1 MTVAHHKR
9 TFKLPNEQ
17 TILLTLIA
25 FGLMASGSV
34 GWMKLKQNQTEAIQ
48 QAQFQ
53 LAEVCQADI
62 QSNSSAVE
70 ASGKVDKAI
79 QQLQRIPHIPGLGY
93 QIAQAQI
100 SEAAPCVQN
109 IKKTADFY
117 AAKQFSQTALA
128 VSDSTLYSASEW
140 QSIKTNLEWAITLL
154 KNIPEDTE
162 IYTAV
167 QQDLQIYQM
176 KLEEIDRRLQSE
188 IAAEQSFAIAEQLNR
203 EANTILANVSD
214 KTASPDEAALSEAET
229 KLVSAIQWLETISK
243 DHKISAKSQENLA
256 VYQQQLANIRYRKAT
271 AQLKTLSDDVYNFTT
286 LVDIT
291 LGYDNYS
298 EQLSHLNQRFYTLTE
313 ASPEILDQASVQS
326 LGKALSQCND
336 AMTIWRYCHEG
347 NCYSSWAASVPDL
360 RRNLLWIPASLQIG
374 DSSLEQAY
382 SVPITYNIWGQP
394 YVQQNLALSTIWEA
408 AKKSVLAARS
418 AI

>member
-1 MTVAHHKR
+1 MTVAHHRK
-9 TFKLPNEQ
+9 TFKLPHER

-25 FGLMASGSV
+25 LGLMASGSIS
-34 GWMKLKQNQTEAIQ
+34 WIKLKQNQTEAIQ

-62 QSNSSAVE
+62 QSNSSALE
-70 ASGKVDKAI
+70 ASSKVDEAI
-79 QQLQRIPHIPGLGY
+79 QKLQRIPHIPGLGY

-117 AAKQFSQTALA
+117 SAKQFSQAALA
-128 VSDSTLYSASEW
+128 VNSSTMYSASEW
-140 QSIKTNLEWAITLL
+140 QGIKTNLEWAIALL
-154 KNIPEDTE
+154 KNIPSDTG
-162 IYTAV
+162 IYTSA

-188 IAAEQSFAIAEQLNR
+188 TAAEQSFAIAEQLSR
-203 EANTILANVSD
+203 EANAILVNVPDQS
-214 KTASPDEAALSEAET
+214 SPDETALSEAET
-229 KLVSAIQWLETISK
+229 KLVSAIQWLETISQ

-256 VYQQQLANIRYRKAT
+256 AYQQQLANIRYKKAT
-271 AQLKTLSDDVYNFTT
+271 TQLKTLSDDVYNFTT

-291 LGYDNYS
+291 FGYDNYS
-298 EQLSHLNQRFYTLTE
+298 EQLSQLNQRFYTLTS

-336 AMTIWRYCHEG
+336 AMTVWRYCHEG
-347 NCYSSWAASVPDL
+347 DCYSSWAANIPEL

-382 SVPITYNIWGQP
+382 SVPTTSNIWGQP

-408 AKKSVLAARS
+408 AKKNALAARN